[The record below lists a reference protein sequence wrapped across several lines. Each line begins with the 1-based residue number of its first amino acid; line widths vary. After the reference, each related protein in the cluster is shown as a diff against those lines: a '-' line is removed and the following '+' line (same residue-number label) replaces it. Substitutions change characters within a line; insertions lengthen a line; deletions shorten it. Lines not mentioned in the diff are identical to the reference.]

1 MRGQILG
8 VDLRTG
14 EGQLA
19 GDDGRRY
26 RFAPEDWAHRGEP
39 AIGLPVDFEPHETRA
54 RSIFPLPGT
63 AAGVPAAMAPPPPA
77 YVAAPS
83 PPTTDRNKIVAALL
97 AFFLGVFG
105 VHRFYLGRIGSGIVM
120 LLLTCTV
127 VGMLATGPWALIDF
141 IRYLLMSDRDFARR
155 YGDRR

>member
-8 VDLRTG
+8 VDTRTG
-14 EGQLA
+14 EGQLS

-26 RFAPEDWAHRGEP
+26 RFRPEDWAHRGEP
-39 AIGLPVDFEPHETRA
+39 QIGLAVDFDPDDTRA

-63 AAGVPAAMAPPPPA
+63 APALPVATYYPAPPPP
-77 YVAAPS
+77 VTS
-83 PPTTDRNKIVAALL
+83 RNKIVAALL

-120 LLLTCTV
+120 LLLTCTILGLLV
-127 VGMLATGPWALIDF
+127 TGVWALVDTL
-141 IRYLLMSDRDFARR
+141 RYLFMTDRDFARR
-155 YGDRR
+155 YAD

>member
-26 RFAPEDWAHRGEP
+26 RFAPDDWAYRGEP
-39 AIGLPVDFEPHETRA
+39 AIGLAVDFDPEETRA
-54 RSIFPLPGT
+54 RSIFPLPG
-63 AAGVPAAMAPPPPA
+63 AANLPATSGPTPA
-77 YVAAPS
+77 YFIAPS
-83 PPTTDRNKIVAALL
+83 PTTSRNKIVAALL

-105 VHRFYLGRIGSGIVM
+105 VHRFYLGRIGSGIAM

-127 VGMLATGPWALIDF
+127 IGLLVTGVWAFVDTL
-141 IRYLLMSDRDFARR
+141 RYLFMSDREFAAR
-155 YGDRR
+155 YPD

>member
-8 VDLRTG
+8 VDVRTG

-39 AIGLPVDFEPHETRA
+39 AIGLAVDFDPEETRA
-54 RSIFPLPGT
+54 RSIFPLPVAGGLPAVGT
-63 AAGVPAAMAPPPPA
+63 GHTPAYFMPPPP
-77 YVAAPS
+77 VTS
-83 PPTTDRNKIVAALL
+83 RNKIVAALL

-105 VHRFYLGRIGSGIVM
+105 VHRFYLGRIGSGIAM
-120 LLLTCTV
+120 LLLTCTFL
-127 VGMLATGPWALIDF
+127 GLAVTGVWALIDCL
-141 IRYLLMSDRDFARR
+141 RYLFMSDREFAAR
-155 YGDRR
+155 YGHY

>member
-39 AIGLPVDFEPHETRA
+39 AIGLAVDFEPQDSRA
-54 RSIFPLPGT
+54 HSIFPLPT
-63 AAGVPAAMAPPPPA
+63 VQPPVPAAIQAMPA
-77 YVAAPS
+77 LPATA
-83 PPTTDRNKIVAALL
+83 RNKIVAALL
-97 AFFLGVFG
+97 AFFLGIFG

-120 LLLTCTV
+120 LVLTCTV
-127 VGMLATGPWALIDF
+127 VGTLVTGPWALIDF
-141 IRYLLMSDRDFARR
+141 IRYLAMGEREFAAR
-155 YGDRR
+155 YADRR

>member
-8 VDLRTG
+8 VDTRTG

-39 AIGLPVDFEPHETRA
+39 AIGLAVDFDPQDTRA
-54 RSIFPLPGT
+54 RSIFPLPG
-63 AAGVPAAMAPPPPA
+63 AATLPAAVSPAHAARPAPA
-77 YVAAPS
+77 
-83 PPTTDRNKIVAALL
+83 TDRNKLIAALL

-105 VHRFYLGRIGSGIVM
+105 VHRFYLGRIGTGILM
-120 LLLTCTV
+120 LLLTCTI
-127 VGMLATGPWALIDF
+127 VGTLVSGPWALIDTL
-141 IRYLLMSDRDFARR
+141 RYLFMSDRDFARR
-155 YGDRR
+155 YGDWR

>member
-14 EGQLA
+14 EGQLS

-26 RFAPEDWAHRGEP
+26 RFQPEDWAHRGEP
-39 AIGLPVDFEPHETRA
+39 AIGLQVDFEPEETRA
-54 RSIFPLPGT
+54 RSIFPLPA
-63 AAGVPAAMAPPPPA
+63 AAGAVAVPAASAPLPREA
-77 YVAAPS
+77 RS
-83 PPTTDRNKIVAALL
+83 DRNKLVAALL
-97 AFFLGVFG
+97 AFFLGVLG

-127 VGMLATGPWALIDF
+127 VGMLVTGPWAFIDF
-141 IRYLLMSDRDFARR
+141 IRYLIMSDRDFDRR
-155 YGDRR
+155 YGD

>member
-26 RFAPEDWAHRGEP
+26 RFAPDDWAHRGEP
-39 AIGLPVDFEPHETRA
+39 AIGLAVDFDPEDSRA

-63 AAGVPAAMAPPPPA
+63 ASLPATGSPA
-77 YVAAPS
+77 TAYFAT
-83 PPTTDRNKIVAALL
+83 PTPVTSRNKIVAALL

-105 VHRFYLGRIGSGIVM
+105 VHRFYLGRIGSGIAM
-120 LLLTCTV
+120 LLLTCT
-127 VGMLATGPWALIDF
+127 LAGLLVTGIWAFVDTL
-141 IRYLLMSDRDFARR
+141 RYLFMSDREFAAR
-155 YGDRR
+155 YAD